1 MPVSTA
7 LKTPRDREAQI
18 APASV
23 EAPAVPA
30 PDTATEPVA
39 VYRPDSWGFLF
50 WLGCAAVLVLLHL
63 LDWLGA
69 LLGR

>member
-1 MPVSTA
+1 MPVSIV
-7 LKTPRDREAQI
+7 LKTPGDREAQTVP
-18 APASV
+18 APA

-30 PDTATEPVA
+30 PNTATEPVA

-50 WLGCAAVLVLLHL
+50 WLGCATVLVLLHL